1 MSCRC
6 CARRRRT
13 PWMSC
18 SGRDVSSFGNSVGYR
33 KGHFMIAR
41 GFPPGALG
49 GTRTPTLLI
58 RSSRHGPARSKRA
71 RLTWVWSA
79 AQDGH
84 RASGLLYLAAV
95 RDDLRQQER
104 CQARVDSG
112 LSAWELA
119 CHASLTGASQVS
131 CHLRLSASA
140 RRVPV
145 LTALSG

>member
-1 MSCRC
+1 
-6 CARRRRT
+6 
-13 PWMSC
+13 
-18 SGRDVSSFGNSVGYR
+18 
-33 KGHFMIAR
+33 
-41 GFPPGALG
+41 
-49 GTRTPTLLI
+49 
-58 RSSRHGPARSKRA
+58 RHGPARSKRA

-145 LTALSG
+145 LTALSGTQRARSPARHRQLGRSVMAGLTRRAGMYVQVTDVDCPWLAVSDRWSSWHLAAHG